1 MNNTPCPIHPDD
13 LPRISQMHADY
24 LADEDGTQ
32 TSAAQLQDQAY
43 RLGYLRGIQ
52 RNHIAI
58 SLLEHIRNRHS
69 SGISQFAR
77 EAIDDFL
84 LSE

>member
-1 MNNTPCPIHPDD
+1 MNKTPCPIHPDD

-32 TSAAQLQDQAY
+32 TSAAQLQDEAY
-43 RLGYLRGIQ
+43 RLGFKRAEQRGG
-52 RNHIAI
+52 HAI
-58 SLLEHIRNRHS
+58 GLLEHIRTRHGTALS
-69 SGISQFAR
+69 HGIR
-77 EAIDDFL
+77 ESIDALL